1 MSSFTNPHRMYLFS
15 MKTGKKKL
23 AYGQSPEDA
32 LEILSFRLSEK
43 EMALILRDEWTRI
56 SPRALQ
62 EYVSEIG

>member
-32 LEILSFRLSEK
+32 LEILSFRLSEE
-43 EMALILRDEWTRI
+43 EMALILRDEWTKI
-56 SPRALQ
+56 SPRAIQ
-62 EYVSEIG
+62 EHVSEIG

>member
-15 MKTGKKKL
+15 MTTGKKKL

-32 LEILSFRLSEK
+32 LEILGFRLSEK
-43 EMALILRDEWTRI
+43 EMSLILRDEWTRI